1 MEYIYIMLM
10 QYSLTKISFKKTK
23 CFSLFSLEGACLHY
37 FHAAENDVQIKNVV
51 RNSCLGDE
59 ACGGMYRAN
68 TMASAIVSS
77 FQVQHLFLEGDE
89 SMISAISKD
98 HLSFKAFDRKWF
110 CGRLEPTKQKIM
122 VVYMCNWGKLIFR
135 LLLSCFMAKW

>member
-98 HLSFKAFDRKWF
+98 HLSFKSRPNK
-110 CGRLEPTKQKIM
+110 RLWWSTCAIGE
-122 VVYMCNWGKLIFR
+122 N
-135 LLLSCFMAKW
+135 

>member
-77 FQVQHLFLEGDE
+77 FQVGGTPSVMEIGYWMVICITGPALVSGGRRIYDFCHLQG
-89 SMISAISKD
+89 
-98 HLSFKAFDRKWF
+98 SFEF
-110 CGRLEPTKQKIM
+110 
-122 VVYMCNWGKLIFR
+122 
-135 LLLSCFMAKW
+135 